1 MSYRS
6 KVGIVKVDPLSLS
19 AVEAECAVVSAIV
32 GYGSCQL
39 VLIEVGILS
48 RYCVKNLKKNYHKY
62 SVHVLHVLCLC

>member
-39 VLIEVGILS
+39 VLIEVGVLS
-48 RYCVKNLKKNYHKY
+48 RYCVKNLKKKLSH
-62 SVHVLHVLCLC
+62 VHVLHVLCLC